1 MFHTY
6 QLNFIVLFEM
16 EIKLNE
22 AMKHAFKSYSF
33 KIKVFIRVKRNS
45 GFFYHYVFNKNTTI

>member
-1 MFHTY
+1 
-6 QLNFIVLFEM
+6 M
-16 EIKLNE
+16 EIKLNK
-22 AMKHAFKSYSF
+22 AIKHAFKSYSF